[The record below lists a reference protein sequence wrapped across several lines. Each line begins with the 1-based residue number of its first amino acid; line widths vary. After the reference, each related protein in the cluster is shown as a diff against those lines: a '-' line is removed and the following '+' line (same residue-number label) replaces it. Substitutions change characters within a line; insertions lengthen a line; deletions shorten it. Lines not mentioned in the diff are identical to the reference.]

1 VTGNLLISVKDQENP
16 VNKFKTSSSMQQAF
30 QKLLQQYQIK
40 GQEDNSLGLQVCQ
53 TEVENLSSPAS
64 KAK

>member
-1 VTGNLLISVKDQENP
+1 
-16 VNKFKTSSSMQQAF
+16 MQQAF

-53 TEVENLSSPAS
+53 TEVENLSSPAN